1 MCVMLLLLLLLML
14 RPQSIDITLQFHELE
29 QTAKND
35 HLKWIASERTR
46 HLTLLSSFVSL
57 VSLVVYLRNDPKTK
71 RWKQQESI
79 INQIN
84 NLQIAMS
91 SIWEW
96 RSRNNAKQWHEN
108 TWSVGGDRSLSN
120 LGERRIHA
128 RNEFVPNKQCRNGM
142 VLEIGRPCPAW
153 RMTERPTSRPT
164 TSPTPNCAIAR
175 RWIFLHIR
183 NWNIHQNW

>member
-1 MCVMLLLLLLLML
+1 MLLLLLLLML

-91 SIWEW
+91 SIWE
-96 RSRNNAKQWHEN
+96 
-108 TWSVGGDRSLSN
+108 
-120 LGERRIHA
+120 
-128 RNEFVPNKQCRNGM
+128 
-142 VLEIGRPCPAW
+142 
-153 RMTERPTSRPT
+153 
-164 TSPTPNCAIAR
+164 
-175 RWIFLHIR
+175 
-183 NWNIHQNW
+183 